1 MKKLFKILVVDDEER
16 ILDVVK
22 AYLEK
27 EDYEVITAMDGEEA
41 IKLFKETSFHLI
53 ILDLMLPKL
62 SGEEVC
68 SKIRESSNVPIIM
81 LTAKVEEED
90 KLEGLSIGADDYL
103 TKPFSVRKLVAR
115 VKALIRRAY
124 RGKYPL
130 AEHLILNDG
139 DLEVDIRKMKVLKN
153 GKAVTLTPY
162 EFKVLVSL
170 LTNPGQVF
178 TREQLVEQAFGYD
191 YESFDRTVDTY
202 IKNIRQKIED
212 NPKAPNY
219 ITTVYGVG
227 YRFGGKINE
236 NVLKENVFKEKLS
249 LGFLIAVIG
258 SIIIASSIS
267 NYMINNRFNEY
278 LVQEHKNKINQI
290 IVAIEDMYKEDKGFQ
305 ALKYDEIKRYA
316 VLNELYIEIKDKKG
330 SKIFTSGD
338 DHLKHRSMM
347 NSMMGHGMGNMMGKM
362 KNLDLGDYK
371 EEEQWLKKNNVTFG
385 KITIGYFG
393 TSYLNNGAL
402 TFKRTLNHSFI
413 VSMVITFILG
423 LILSWILSKQ
433 LQNLWLK

>member
-1 MKKLFKILVVDDEER
+1 
-16 ILDVVK
+16 
-22 AYLEK
+22 
-27 EDYEVITAMDGEEA
+27 
-41 IKLFKETSFHLI
+41 
-53 ILDLMLPKL
+53 
-62 SGEEVC
+62 
-68 SKIRESSNVPIIM
+68 
-81 LTAKVEEED
+81 
-90 KLEGLSIGADDYL
+90 
-103 TKPFSVRKLVAR
+103 
-115 VKALIRRAY
+115 
-124 RGKYPL
+124 
-130 AEHLILNDG
+130 
-139 DLEVDIRKMKVLKN
+139 
-153 GKAVTLTPY
+153 
-162 EFKVLVSL
+162 
-170 LTNPGQVF
+170 
-178 TREQLVEQAFGYD
+178 
-191 YESFDRTVDTY
+191 
-202 IKNIRQKIED
+202 
-212 NPKAPNY
+212 
-219 ITTVYGVG
+219 
-227 YRFGGKINE
+227 
-236 NVLKENVFKEKLS
+236 
-249 LGFLIAVIG
+249 
-258 SIIIASSIS
+258 
-267 NYMINNRFNEY
+267 MINNRFNEY

-433 LQNLWLK
+433 LSKPLVKIKEIANTMRMGNLNIRSNIKSNTTEIQELSNSINYLAETLQQQEALRKRLTSDMAHEIRTPITTLKTHVEAIIDGIWEPTEERLQVFMRN

>member
-1 MKKLFKILVVDDEER
+1 MKEFFKILVVDDEER
-16 ILDVVK
+16 ILDVIK

-27 EDYEVITAMDGEEA
+27 EGYEVITAMDGEGA
-41 IKLFKETSFHLI
+41 IKLFKEISFHLV

-68 SKIRESSNVPIIM
+68 SKIREYSNVPIIM

-103 TKPFSVRKLVAR
+103 TKPFSVRELVAR

-139 DLEVDIRKMKVLKN
+139 DLEVDIRKMKVLKK
-153 GKAVTLTPY
+153 GKVVTLTPY

-191 YESFDRTVDTY
+191 YESFNRTVDTY

-227 YRFGGKINE
+227 YRFGGKN
-236 NVLKENVFKEKLS
+236 
-249 LGFLIAVIG
+249 
-258 SIIIASSIS
+258 
-267 NYMINNRFNEY
+267 
-278 LVQEHKNKINQI
+278 
-290 IVAIEDMYKEDKGFQ
+290 
-305 ALKYDEIKRYA
+305 
-316 VLNELYIEIKDKKG
+316 
-330 SKIFTSGD
+330 
-338 DHLKHRSMM
+338 
-347 NSMMGHGMGNMMGKM
+347 
-362 KNLDLGDYK
+362 
-371 EEEQWLKKNNVTFG
+371 
-385 KITIGYFG
+385 
-393 TSYLNNGAL
+393 
-402 TFKRTLNHSFI
+402 
-413 VSMVITFILG
+413 
-423 LILSWILSKQ
+423 
-433 LQNLWLK
+433 